1 MYAMHTMHPNLTLNT
16 NVLRVKFGNI
26 FQGTGLEIDESF
38 GIPML
43 KVFHYLKNPWGSS
56 RGTNSIEVMNF
67 NDYVNG
73 KPLNSSEIL

>member
-26 FQGTGLEIDESF
+26 FQGTGFEIDESF

-43 KVFHYLKNPWGSS
+43 KVFHYLKYPWGVAQE
-56 RGTNSIEVMNF
+56 RIR
-67 NDYVNG
+67 
-73 KPLNSSEIL
+73 